1 MTFRD
6 SSVFLFD
13 DIRVEP
19 ATFRAFKAGQV
30 IQLEPKT
37 LKLLLFLIE
46 NRDRLI
52 EKEEILDTIWNGT
65 HVTENALTREIGK
78 LRKNLGDDP
87 KAPKYIQTVHTRGYR
102 FIAELVKTNGE
113 GTSVTPEVETGEAET
128 RPEGFHRQ
136 APAVVAASLAREGTT
151 PKRTHSYRAITTVI
165 PIAIALVVIGG
176 IVLWKRRSAT
186 ILSPPAP
193 VANSVAVL
201 PFKTSV
207 AEEEYLGFEIA
218 DALVTRL
225 SNSTKLSVR
234 PITAAL
240 HYGQSSQDP
249 RTIGSLM
256 KVDYVL
262 SGEIDRTRHHMS
274 IQLIRVRDG
283 VALLAESYDEKFD
296 DIFKLEDSLCAKVLT
311 ILLVTLDH
319 EETQGLQRRYTD
331 NQQAYETFLKAHFF
345 MNKSTPADIDKSI
358 DYFQQAIALDPKYAM
373 AYAGLSD
380 AYMRLG
386 RSGRAPAEFV
396 PKSRA
401 AVMKAL
407 ELDETVA
414 YAHSMLGRIAYQ
426 YDWDFPRAGREYAL
440 ARELNPK
447 LVHAWYGSYL
457 LTFNRVAE
465 SEAEHQEFEA
475 FMPFGAGSGLL
486 QHFYFTGQY
495 ARAVDYINRKLE
507 ANPNSPVLHNWL
519 GLVYEQQGRTREA
532 TEEFQK
538 AISLS
543 QGIDGLGALG
553 HVYAVSG
560 KLDEAENTLRKL
572 NELSKHRYVSPYQ
585 RAVIYAGLGKKDEAL
600 KLLEQAYGERS
611 LLPVSLRLDPRL
623 NELRG
628 DPRFQEFIRRT
639 GMPL

>member
-1 MTFRD
+1 MTLHN
-6 SSVFLFD
+6 SSAFLFD

-19 ATFRAFKAGQV
+19 ANFRAFKAGQA
-30 IQLEPKT
+30 ISLEPKT
-37 LKLLLFLIE
+37 LKLLIFLIE
-46 NRDRLI
+46 NRGRLI
-52 EKEEILDTIWNGT
+52 EKEEILDAIWNGT

-78 LRKNLGDDP
+78 LRKTLGDDP

-102 FIAELVKTNGE
+102 FIAELDEAKGE
-113 GTSVTPEVETGEAET
+113 KNPVSSEVENRAAEAQ
-128 RPEGFHRQ
+128 PESFREP
-136 APAVVAASLAREGTT
+136 APVLAAAPLALERTT
-151 PKRTHSYRAITTVI
+151 VKRTRSYRAITFTT
-165 PIAIALVVIGG
+165 IAIALVVIGG
-176 IVLWKRRSAT
+176 VVLWKRRTAT
-186 ILSPPAP
+186 IPPP
-193 VANSVAVL
+193 PPSLANSVAVL

-207 AEEEYLGFEIA
+207 AGEEYLGFEIA

-225 SNSTKLSVR
+225 SNSTKLTVS
-234 PITAAL
+234 PITDPL
-240 HYGQSSQDP
+240 HYDQMNQDP

-262 SGEIDRTRHHMS
+262 YGEIDRTRQHLS
-274 IQLIRVRDG
+274 INLVRVRDG

-296 DIFKLEDSLCAKVLT
+296 DIFKLEDSLCVKVLT
-311 ILLVTLDH
+311 SLLVTLDH
-319 EETQGLQRRYTD
+319 EETQGLQRRYTE

-345 MNKSTPADIDKSI
+345 MNKLTPAGIDKSI
-358 DYFQQAIALDPKYAM
+358 EYFRQAIALDPKYAM

-414 YAHSMLGRIAYQ
+414 YAHSMLGRIAYT
-426 YDWDFPRAGREYAL
+426 YDWDFPRAEREYAR

-447 LVHAWYGSYL
+447 LVHAWYGAFL
-457 LTFNRVAE
+457 LTRNRMAE
-465 SEAEHQEFEA
+465 SEAEHQKFEA
-475 FMPFGAGSGLL
+475 FMPFSAGSGLF
-486 QHFYFTGQY
+486 QHFYYTGQY
-495 ARAVDYINRKLE
+495 DRALDLINRKLE
-507 ANPNSPVLHNWL
+507 TSSNSPLLHEWL
-519 GLVYEQQGRTREA
+519 GLVYEQQGRTGEA
-532 TEEFQK
+532 IEEFQK

-560 KLDEAENTLRKL
+560 KLGDAENILRKL
-572 NELSKHRYVSPYQ
+572 DELSKHRYVSPFQ
-585 RAVIYAGLGKKDEAL
+585 KAVIYAGLGKKDDAL
-600 KLLEQAYGERS
+600 KFIEKAYGERS
-611 LLPVSLRLDPRL
+611 LSPVSLRFDPRL

-639 GMPL
+639 GLPL